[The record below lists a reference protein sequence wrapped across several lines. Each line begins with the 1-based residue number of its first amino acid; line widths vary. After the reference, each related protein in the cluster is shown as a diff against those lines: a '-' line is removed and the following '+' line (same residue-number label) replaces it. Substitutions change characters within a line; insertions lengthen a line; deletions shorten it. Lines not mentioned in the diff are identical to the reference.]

1 MPVCR
6 RRCAEQREDAV
17 AGRLHDVAVVAM
29 RRVDHQLE
37 CGVDERARLLRVEV
51 AHQFVEPLMSANS
64 AVTVLRSP
72 SIASDAA
79 PSAATMTCDLGEATV
94 VETAAFVRP
103 IAVPHFL
110 QNRAPGLTD
119 ALHAGQISSS
129 FVPHPSQNEA
139 SPGLSWLHDGQR
151 IGSPG
156 YYHTLR
162 GRRKEDGSV
171 GSSVRASS
179 PSEPDPGASP
189 SYGATPSRRRS

>member
-139 SPGLSWLHDGQR
+139 SPGLSRLQDGQR
-151 IGSPG
+151 IGSPVPRLLPHPARTAEG
-156 YYHTLR
+156 GWLGRLLR
-162 GRRKEDGSV
+162 QSFV
-171 GSSVRASS
+171 PIRA
-179 PSEPDPGASP
+179 
-189 SYGATPSRRRS
+189 

>member
-1 MPVCR
+1 
-6 RRCAEQREDAV
+6 
-17 AGRLHDVAVVAM
+17 M

-139 SPGLSWLHDGQR
+139 SPGLSRLQDGQR
-151 IGSPG
+151 IGSPVPRLLPHPARTAEG
-156 YYHTLR
+156 GWLGRLLR
-162 GRRKEDGSV
+162 QSFV
-171 GSSVRASS
+171 PIRAG
-179 PSEPDPGASP
+179 PG
-189 SYGATPSRRRS
+189 GV